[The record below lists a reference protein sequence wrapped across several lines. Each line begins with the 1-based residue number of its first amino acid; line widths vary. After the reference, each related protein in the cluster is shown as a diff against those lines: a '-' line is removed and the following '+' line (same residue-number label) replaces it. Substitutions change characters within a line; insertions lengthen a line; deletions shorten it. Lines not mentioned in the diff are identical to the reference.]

1 MVHWQARLD
10 SYAPGPSDM
19 LPVAPD
25 KIVLP
30 EHAILGVSMGTEVS
44 AITIGLGVPPGAED
58 GAYSAS
64 NPAAFAEPSDENVTY
79 SWPLGDV
86 TDITDLEPVIVS
98 TSGADDEV
106 PAYILTKS

>member
-1 MVHWQARLD
+1 M
-10 SYAPGPSDM
+10 
-19 LPVAPD
+19 
-25 KIVLP
+25 VLP
-30 EHAILGVSMGTEVS
+30 EHGVVMSAMGTEVPPGK
-44 AITIGLGVPPGAED
+44 AIGLAVSPGKATGATLGTVPEA
-58 GAYSAS
+58 GAYAAS

-106 PAYILTKS
+106 PEYILTKS